1 MLLAGC
7 AVVLNSAFG
16 AYLPQLGPSPLR
28 FRPLPTFTATVAM
41 FLPLR
46 MDDATLPTNAEI
58 VNPAT
63 NSPPMESLEPL
74 GPPPNAEIAA
84 LGATNSAAPAASD
97 PPPVVLDGPVRITPQ
112 MLVDFFKPVLNGTNA
127 APVTAPGGP
136 FMPPQP
142 QPPSPSSATYK
153 SN

>member
-46 MDDATLPTNAEI
+46 MDDPALPTNAEV
-58 VNPAT
+58 VNSTT
-63 NSPPMESLEPL
+63 NSPPAASVEPL
-74 GPPPNAEIAA
+74 GTPPTAESAA
-84 LGATNSAAPAASD
+84 LGATNSAAQPASE
-97 PPPVVLDGPVRITPQ
+97 PPPVVLDGSVRITPQ
-112 MLVDFFKPVLNGTNA
+112 MLVGFFKPVLNGTNA

-142 QPPSPSSATYK
+142 QTPSPSSATYK